1 MIYAWTKDNFETRIY
16 IVLFFWNMIK
26 LSRDSKQMMDGS
38 LSPKQIIK
46 K

>member
-1 MIYAWTKDNFETRIY
+1 MYELKIILKQEFTLCY
-16 IVLFFWNMIK
+16 FFWNMIK